1 MTPSLARASVSS
13 NVVSTDP
20 SRLPGRHRSVY
31 KAPRRGLF
39 GRRGTRSKPFT
50 SRGGGPRGYGRS
62 GRRWPKRTAFGLLF
76 LVVALILF
84 SAASYFYVN
93 NELGGIHRV
102 PVSALTPLQSGQ
114 PEDVLLVG
122 SDSRACETTAA
133 AKAAFGSAT
142 TVTGQRSDTLEI
154 ARFLPGGRVEMLAIP
169 RDLYVP
175 IAGTGGSSR
184 INSAFNDGPNPLV
197 ETIQKDLSI
206 PINHVVMINF
216 CGVTAMVNSL
226 GGVSMDFRYPVRDA
240 YSGLDV
246 THTGCQT
253 VNGSEA
259 LALVRSRHL
268 YYFANGQWN
277 YDGMSDFSRIKRQQ
291 AFFHALLAGVRSV
304 IPNIFTLFS
313 FVGATAGAI
322 ATDSGFSSNDMLGLA
337 WDYHSLSSS
346 KLYSSTLPTSPTVID
361 GSDVLLPVP
370 QDKTVISDFKAGDI
384 GAFVAALAPISR
396 GSDVGLMSDVINP
409 NDLQEPWNPTPC

>member
-1 MTPSLARASVSS
+1 MYRV
-13 NVVSTDP
+13 
-20 SRLPGRHRSVY
+20 H
-31 KAPRRGLF
+31 RRGLF
-39 GRRGTRSKPFT
+39 GRRGSRSRLFGRDGG
-50 SRGGGPRGYGRS
+50 RGGGPRNHRHT
-62 GRRWPKRTAFGLLF
+62 GRRWPKRTAFGILA
-76 LVVALILF
+76 LVVVIILF
-84 SAASYFYVN
+84 ALASYLYVDV
-93 NELGGIHRV
+93 ELGGIHRV
-102 PVSALTPLQSGQ
+102 QVSALTPLGSGQ
-114 PEDVLLVG
+114 PDDVLLVG
-122 SDSRACETTAA
+122 SDSRQCETTAA

-142 TVTGQRSDTLEI
+142 TVTGQRADSIEV

-175 IAGTGGSSR
+175 IAGAGGSSR
-184 INSAFNDGPNPLV
+184 INSAFNNGPNPLV
-197 ETIQKDLSI
+197 ETIERDLSI

-253 VNGSEA
+253 VNGTEA

-291 AFFHALLAGVRSV
+291 AFFHALLAGVHSV
-304 IPNIFTLFS
+304 VPNVFTLFS
-313 FVGATAGAI
+313 FVGATVGAI
-322 ATDSGFSSNDMLGLA
+322 ATDTGFSSNDMISLA
-337 WDYHSLSSS
+337 WHYHSLSTSS
-346 KLYSSTLPTSPTVID
+346 LYSSTLPTSEAVI
-361 GSDVLLPVP
+361 GGADVLLPVP
-370 QDKTVISDFKAGDI
+370 QDKTMIDAFKAG
-384 GAFVAALAPISR
+384 GVGTFSAALAPSPGGAMR
-396 GSDVGLMSDVINP
+396 LMSDVVNP